1 MNVTGPG
8 GRSLVEIQQM
18 SGANIQISK
27 KGIFAP
33 GTRNRIVTITG
44 SPTAINAATYLIEQ
58 RIQEEEM
65 KRARNNPL
73 VGTLTMQW
81 SPCFLFQIHI
91 HFHHYHRYMQQR
103 LLLMLMLFFVSAYYF
118 TCVYI
123 MFYCCFFFLYMAVV
137 LQVTER
143 EKICNFYT
151 VQCEIF

>member
-1 MNVTGPG
+1 MATNFKIGLISSSSNLTKKEINEIKITIVLIEQNLWFNVKNLAYHKIHSYFLLLILLVLWVYLLCVNVTGPG

-73 VGTLTMQW
+73 VGTLTMQ
-81 SPCFLFQIHI
+81 
-91 HFHHYHRYMQQR
+91 
-103 LLLMLMLFFVSAYYF
+103 
-118 TCVYI
+118 
-123 MFYCCFFFLYMAVV
+123 
-137 LQVTER
+137 
-143 EKICNFYT
+143 
-151 VQCEIF
+151 